1 MNKKSKVFG
10 LPKQIYIKTT
20 GYSYTH
26 LGRLFLRLFVG
37 IMLLQFGIR
46 QIGDFAIIAPTFPE
60 MLGMNSGQ
68 TLNVLIWIEIICSIF
83 IMAGFMTRLMIIPPF
98 VAMIVAE
105 HYLLCEVATTA
116 PYLISWEQPGY
127 LPIMFLGIYFFLLL
141 VGPGKISVDYFLSLH
156 LLHSSDHSEDELE
169 EV

>member
-1 MNKKSKVFG
+1 MNRNSKVFG
-10 LPKQIYIKTT
+10 LPKEIYVKTT

-46 QIGDFAIIAPTFPE
+46 QIGDFDILVQSFPSVI
-60 MLGMNSGQ
+60 GMSPEAS
-68 TLNVLIWIEIICSIF
+68 LHSLILIEIVCSLF
-83 IMAGFMTRLMIIPPF
+83 IMFGFLTRLMIIPPF
-98 VAMIVAE
+98 ISMIVAE
-105 HYLLCEVATTA
+105 HYLLSVVSKTA
-116 PYLISWEQPGY
+116 PYLISWDQPGY
-127 LPIMFLGIYFFLLL
+127 LPVMFLGIYFFLLL

>member
-1 MNKKSKVFG
+1 MNRNSKVFG
-10 LPKQIYIKTT
+10 LPKEIYIKTT

-46 QIGDFAIIAPTFPE
+46 QIGDFDILAPTFPNI
-60 MLGMNSGQ
+60 LGMGSE
-68 TLNVLIWIEIICSIF
+68 LCLHILIWIEIICSIF
-83 IMAGFMTRLMIIPPF
+83 IMAGFITRLMIIPPF
-98 VAMIVAE
+98 IAMIVAE
-105 HYLLCEVATTA
+105 HYLLNEVATTA

-156 LLHSSDHSEDELE
+156 LLHSYDHSEDELE

>member
-1 MNKKSKVFG
+1 MKRNSKVFG
-10 LPKQIYIKTT
+10 LPKKIYIKST

-37 IMLLQFGIR
+37 IMMIQFGIR
-46 QIGDFAIIAPTFPE
+46 QIAAHDVMMASFPSVF
-60 MLGMNSGQ
+60 GMGPELSLDIM
-68 TLNVLIWIEIICSIF
+68 TWIEIGCSIF
-83 IMAGFMTRLMIIPPF
+83 IMAGFLTRLMIVPPF
-98 VAMIVAE
+98 IAMIVAE
-105 HYLLCEVATTA
+105 QYLLSEVVQTA

-127 LPIMFLGIYFFLLL
+127 LPIMFLGIYMFLML

>member
-1 MNKKSKVFG
+1 M
-10 LPKQIYIKTT
+10 IYIKTT

-46 QIGDFAIIAPTFPE
+46 QIGAFEYVAAGFPDI
-60 MLGMNSGQ
+60 MGMGPRLS
-68 TLNVLIWIEIICSIF
+68 LMAMISIEVVCSIF
-83 IMAGFMTRLMIIPPF
+83 IMAGFLTRIMILPPF
-98 VAMIVAE
+98 IAMIAAE
-105 HYLLCEVATTA
+105 HYLLSEVATTA
-116 PYLISWEQPGY
+116 PYMISWEKPGY

>member
-1 MNKKSKVFG
+1 MNRKKVLA
-10 LPKQIYIKTT
+10 LPKKIYVTTT

-46 QIGDFAIIAPTFPE
+46 QIGAAEILANSFPAV
-60 MLGMNSGQ
+60 LGLTAEASFWTM
-68 TLNVLIWIEIICSIF
+68 IWIEIGCSVF
-83 IMAGFMTRLMIIPPF
+83 IMAGFLTRIMLIPPF
-98 VAMIVAE
+98 IAMCLAAY
-105 HYLLCEVATTA
+105 YLIHDVATQA
-116 PYLISWEQPGY
+116 SYQLSWENPAY
-127 LPIMFLGIYFFLLL
+127 LPIMFLGIFFFLVL

>member
-1 MNKKSKVFG
+1 MKSRANVFG
-10 LPKQIYIKTT
+10 LPKKIYITTT

-37 IMLLQFGIR
+37 LMLLQFGIR
-46 QIGDFAIIAPTFPE
+46 QIHDFSILAPTFPGV
-60 MLGMNSGQ
+60 MGMSSE
-68 TLNVLIWIEIICSIF
+68 LSLHVLIWIEILCSVF
-83 IMAGFMTRLMIIPPF
+83 IMAGFLTRMMIVPPF
-98 VAMIVAE
+98 ISMIVAE
-105 HYLLCEVATTA
+105 HYLLKEVATTA

-156 LLHSSDHSEDELE
+156 LLHSSDHSEEELE

>member
-1 MNKKSKVFG
+1 MNRNSKVFG
-10 LPKQIYIKTT
+10 LPKEIYIKTT

-46 QIGDFAIIAPTFPE
+46 QIGDFDVLAPTFPSI
-60 MLGMNSGQ
+60 MGLGPDLC
-68 TLNVLIWIEIICSIF
+68 LNILIWIEIICSIF
-83 IMAGFMTRLMIIPPF
+83 IMVGFITRLMIIPPF
-98 VAMIVAE
+98 IAMIVAE
-105 HYLLCEVATTA
+105 QYLLSEVATTA

>member
-1 MNKKSKVFG
+1 MKKNSKVFG
-10 LPKQIYIKTT
+10 LPKKIYIKTT

-37 IMLLQFGIR
+37 IMLFQFGIR
-46 QIGDFAIIAPTFPE
+46 QIGNYDILAMDFPSVFGMSPE
-60 MLGMNSGQ
+60 CGLD
-68 TLNVLIWIEIICSIF
+68 VLICIEIICSLF
-83 IMAGFMTRLMIIPPF
+83 IMVGFLTRLMIVPPF
-98 VAMIVAE
+98 IAMVVSE
-105 HYLLCEVATTA
+105 HYLLSEVSTTA
-116 PYLISWEQPGY
+116 PYLISWENPGY

-141 VGPGKISVDYFLSLH
+141 VGPGKISVDYFFSLH

>member
-1 MNKKSKVFG
+1 MKKKSKVFG
-10 LPKQIYIKTT
+10 LPKKIYIKST

-46 QIGDFAIIAPTFPE
+46 QIGDFAMIAPEFPGV
-60 MLGMNSGQ
+60 LGMSPSLS
-68 TLNVLIWIEIICSIF
+68 LNIFIWIEIICSIF

-98 VAMIVAE
+98 IAMILAE
-105 HYLLCEVATTA
+105 HYLLSEVATTA
-116 PYLISWEQPGY
+116 PYMISWEQPGY